1 MLNLLLLFVF
11 TLGRCGSTLL
21 CKALDKLSNVQSIS
35 EPDIFTVLT
44 SQYGKEMPPFPNPSV
59 SNEILLLVTRVA
71 TKLLH
76 NYFIHREPL
85 KTHICYKLRAHII
98 YGSELLMNAVP
109 SARGLYMY
117 RNCLPFVESWIRITT
132 KGSYFLY
139 WILTSLRLD
148 VFYLKYQ
155 FGHSSSFYEH
165 LTKTSM
171 NENSLFRQG
180 FIWCF
185 AHYWW
190 KNIQKALTIIKSS
203 PRFFNVVVKYEDLV
217 QKREDLIFEIAVSLG
232 IEEKEISQSKWS
244 IASVFSRNSQE
255 GSVLS
260 SKRDLN
266 NDNDVWFGEWEKNE
280 INKILRHFGMDV
292 DFELPFTN
300 NAYCSLW

>member
-44 SQYGKEMPPFPNPSV
+44 SQYGKEMPPFPNS
-59 SNEILLLVTRVA
+59 SESKEILLLVTRVA

-85 KTHICYKLRAHII
+85 KTHICYKLRADII

-148 VFYLKYQ
+148 VFYLKYRL
-155 FGHSSSFYEH
+155 GHSSSFYEH

-300 NAYCSLW
+300 NA